1 MILILNTTKVR
12 ALIIC
17 LLLFSF
23 TVSSAGAE
31 IPNQLRVENIGL
43 KQIIS
48 INFKADKEDPATL
61 IGAYIVLSHES
72 ELPLIR
78 VQFTAKV
85 TKSRNVQDCYVLVV
99 HFSNNIIPY
108 RQPKDIETIKWSLCL
123 KTMGEGTKKWLLRFP
138 IVGKDSQ
145 Q

>member
-1 MILILNTTKVR
+1 LPI
-12 ALIIC
+12 
-17 LLLFSF
+17 
-23 TVSSAGAE
+23 SSSGK
-31 IPNQLRVENIGL
+31 NNDFLRVENIGL

-138 IVGKDSQ
+138 IVGKDYIINDLTVYEIELEQ
-145 Q
+145 ATTYYQNK